1 MPDLLIAVGAAAGLP
16 HDLVLDLGPFHP
28 TGQGAWQLA
37 ATTDDDGRITRL
49 EPRLGLVH
57 RSDEKLFAS
66 RDYRQ
71 LVMMAGRHAWFTSLH
86 GELVVTLAIEQAM
99 GIVPSR
105 RATWSRMALAE
116 LDRIQASLLLCDTAL
131 ARTWREEALR
141 CMELATGNRVHPM
154 IMRIGGIGQGIDGR
168 AHAALQSLI
177 ATLPLT
183 QIADEVR
190 ASSAPHAGIGVLGAE
205 DARALGASGCVGR
218 ASGLDL
224 DARRHMPSLAYD
236 ELDLTG
242 ADGTGARTEGD
253 IPSRSDALLQA
264 LAGAV
269 RILQAC
275 LERVAAHADEPI
287 GVTLPKTV
295 KVPVGT
301 TTATVESPL
310 GLLTAV
316 LVADGDRVPSRV
328 ALRTPSMSHLQAL
341 CRAAEGASLDQ
352 LDPIVRSF
360 MIGIGEVER

>member
-1 MPDLLIAVGAAAGLP
+1 MPDLLIAVGAAAGMP

-28 TGQGAWQLA
+28 SGQGAWQLA
-37 ATTDDDGRITRL
+37 ATTDPDGTLTRL

-71 LVMMAGRHAWFTSLH
+71 LLMMAGRHAWFTSLH
-86 GELVVTLAIEQAM
+86 GELVVALAIEEAM

-116 LDRIQASLLLCDTAL
+116 LDRIQASLLLCDTPL

-154 IMRIGGIGQGIDGR
+154 IMRIGGIGQPIDV
-168 AHAALQSLI
+168 HAAQALQSLV
-177 ATLPLT
+177 ATLPIGE
-183 QIADEVR
+183 IADEVR
-190 ASSAPHAGIGVLGAE
+190 ARAAPHAGAGVLSE
-205 DARALGASGCVGR
+205 PDARAFGASGAVGR
-218 ASGLDL
+218 ASGIEL
-224 DARRHMPSLAYD
+224 DARRDMPTLAYD
-236 ELDLTG
+236 EIDISR
-242 ADGTGARTEGD
+242 ADPAIRAEGD
-253 IPSRSDALLQA
+253 IPSRYAALLHALSGA
-264 LAGAV
+264 LA
-269 RILQAC
+269 ILRTS
-275 LERVAAHADEPI
+275 LDRVGEHADEPI
-287 GVTLPKTV
+287 EVTLPKTV

-328 ALRTPSMSHLQAL
+328 ALRTPSIGNLQAM